1 MEKFIFF
8 PHSFSI
14 FSSELQVLFLLNFEI
29 KSLTKQNN
37 TCIIIKINF
46 TNFIMK
52 GIKDE
57 FDTESRNRI

>member
-1 MEKFIFF
+1 MGKFIFF

-29 KSLTKQNN
+29 KSLTKRND

-46 TNFIMK
+46 INCTMK

-57 FDTESRNRI
+57 FKPESRNRA